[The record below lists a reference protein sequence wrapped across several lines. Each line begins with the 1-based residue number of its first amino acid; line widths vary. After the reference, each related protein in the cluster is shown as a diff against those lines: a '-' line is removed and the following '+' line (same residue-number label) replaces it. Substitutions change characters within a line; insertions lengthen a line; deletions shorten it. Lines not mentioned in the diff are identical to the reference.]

1 MNRSVCGAVVAGAI
15 TSLLCAQSAPIPAPA
30 AIRKFE
36 AASIRPGCDLGT
48 GKGGG
53 GTAIPASSPGRLS
66 TCRSL
71 LSPFKERQDGL
82 IQEAYGSYANGRT
95 NPPWAVP
102 PIEGGPGWLTTDP
115 YYISA
120 RAPGDPVSIE
130 MMRGPMMQA
139 LLEDRFKLKVHRET
153 RPGLV
158 YELVVAKGGPKLMPF
173 KGSCMALDFAKPAG
187 LQPAPPAGQRPCD
200 VRRVRNPSSIA
211 IEIVSAQG
219 VSLEWL
225 AYALHADRP
234 VVDKTGL
241 SGLFDIDL
249 EYEPDR
255 AMFPPPPP
263 PPGAITPETT
273 REDQSNQPPGLSIF
287 AALQEELGLRLEPGR
302 GTREVLI
309 IDSVARPSDN

>member
-1 MNRSVCGAVVAGAI
+1 MNHSVCGTAVLAAAM
-15 TSLLCAQSAPIPAPA
+15 TSFLSAQAASSQPA
-30 AIRKFE
+30 AAPLSKFE
-36 AASIRPGCDLGT
+36 AASIRPGCDLGN

-71 LSPFKERQDGL
+71 LSPFRERQDGL

-95 NPPWAVP
+95 NPPWAVLP
-102 PIEGGPGWLTTDP
+102 VEGGPAWLTTDP
-115 YYISA
+115 YSISA

-153 RPGLV
+153 RQGLV

-173 KGSCMALDFAKPAG
+173 KGGCMALDFAKP
-187 LQPAPPAGQRPCD
+187 QPAPLAGQRPCD

-219 VSLEWL
+219 VSLQWL

-255 AMFPPPPP
+255 GMFPPPPP
-263 PPGAITPETT
+263 PPGAITPEAT

-302 GTREVLI
+302 GAREVLI